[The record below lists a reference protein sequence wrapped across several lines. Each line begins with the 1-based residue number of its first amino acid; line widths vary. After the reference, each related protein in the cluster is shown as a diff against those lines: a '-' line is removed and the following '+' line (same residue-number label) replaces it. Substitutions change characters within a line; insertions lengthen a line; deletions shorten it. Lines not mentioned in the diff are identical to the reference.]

1 MRKIACAWEV
11 FRLKASPAVFVGLV
25 YAPGEKTA
33 VKAAIK
39 EFSHVA
45 QTNAFIRLVG
55 VVALLMAAN
64 TAAMSQAGSIGGTVG
79 KTDKSISGD
88 VEQSTSP
95 KPPHERRPQKS
106 EQGRR
111 ETSLPSHGPAKAP
124 DATARCPLP
133 EGSFSS
139 AAATFGCALQ
149 QNVTTYAECLRYGR
163 AHGYT
168 QGQIDAYCPLL
179 PR

>member
-1 MRKIACAWEV
+1 
-11 FRLKASPAVFVGLV
+11 
-25 YAPGEKTA
+25 
-33 VKAAIK
+33 
-39 EFSHVA
+39 VA

-55 VVALLMAAN
+55 GVTLLMAAN

-79 KTDKSISGD
+79 KHDKSISGD
-88 VEQSTSP
+88 VDQSTSP
-95 KPPHERRPQKS
+95 KPPHEGRLQKS

-111 ETSLPSHGPAKAP
+111 ETHNSQPSKGPAKAP

-163 AHGYT
+163 AYGYT